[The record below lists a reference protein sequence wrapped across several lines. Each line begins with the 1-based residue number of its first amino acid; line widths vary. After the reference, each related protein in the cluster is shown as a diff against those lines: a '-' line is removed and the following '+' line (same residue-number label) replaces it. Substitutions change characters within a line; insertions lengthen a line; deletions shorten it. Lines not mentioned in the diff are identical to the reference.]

1 MHRGR
6 VKYCLNKACWG
17 TAVKLVKNYIICYPD
32 FPSKRQTLAR
42 LITEIKNNGPCTLT
56 VHISHRTVCASVE
69 YFASACD
76 WVTAV
81 CLLRASEPV
90 FSPRGAAR
98 QKELSFCPPRTL
110 ILCSSTYV
118 LTPVCAC
125 CFSFLPVH
133 MRTCIGSM
141 NGREGRLAS
150 CFHRSTQ
157 WISSHLCFVMFVLSG
172 IHWEPQISG
181 ELQGS
186 FHRHQ
191 DRCVLYSKLFNE
203 FLSYLSMVKSECIN
217 YYKEPGF
224 GGYSFYKNYIFPFFC
239 DFCRHFFVVF
249 LGQICIT

>member
-90 FSPRGAAR
+90 FTPRGAAR

-125 CFSFLPVH
+125 CFSFPPRPHAYVH
-133 MRTCIGSM
+133 WKYEWKRGTISELFSPLHSVDQLAPLLCYVCLVRDSLRTSNIWGAA
-141 NGREGRLAS
+141 G
-150 CFHRSTQ
+150 
-157 WISSHLCFVMFVLSG
+157 VLSSTPRQVCALLETFQR
-172 IHWEPQISG
+172 ILVIPEHG
-181 ELQGS
+181 EEWVYKLLQRAW
-186 FHRHQ
+186 FWRLQ
-191 DRCVLYSKLFNE
+191 
-203 FLSYLSMVKSECIN
+203 FL
-217 YYKEPGF
+217 
-224 GGYSFYKNYIFPFFC
+224 
-239 DFCRHFFVVF
+239 
-249 LGQICIT
+249 